1 MDICQHGYFYCLS
14 SYNFILE
21 ESPKKNSLYIVQ
33 LSINITTNYI
43 KLNLQKLTGMEEYK
57 LKTWG
62 MYQLLINSSVCHVFE
77 VSRKFLPLYTFF
89 KPLELSFWVWHI
101 VADPRQIIVWEEE
114 KQLFWLTLKVSD
126 KIICPWIS
134 KNCVGIKMFLK
145 HSKEVGEGSVNLL
158 EMKLHVLHVHV
169 LPIKCH
175 LSYD

>member
-1 MDICQHGYFYCLS
+1 MFLKCQGNFCLCIP
-14 SYNFILE
+14 F
-21 ESPKKNSLYIVQ
+21 
-33 LSINITTNYI
+33 
-43 KLNLQKLTGMEEYK
+43 LNHLNCLFGFDTLLQTQG
-57 LKTWG
+57 
-62 MYQLLINSSVCHVFE
+62 
-77 VSRKFLPLYTFF
+77 
-89 KPLELSFWVWHI
+89 
-101 VADPRQIIVWEEE
+101 QIIVWEEE